1 MEIGVSFSTHSAI
14 IPAMNKTRILALCLS
29 LAAPASLFA
38 TMKNPSP
45 MPSQITAAT
54 VYTDRAIVTRAVR
67 VELPAGQSE
76 IVLEKLPAALIDAS
90 VQVSGR
96 GTASATI
103 LDVSTRVI
111 YTADNAEVDQ
121 PRVKALQDEITAV
134 EQAIRALDDRAGILN
149 QQAALVEK
157 IENAVAAPPGKDA
170 TARPVIDDLQK
181 LLAFSLENRARL
193 ATERQSLDRERDDAN
208 KKLNAL
214 RSQLNEILHG
224 ARAQTRSYK
233 TVTVRVAAAQAGSLD
248 LKLAYTVPGAGWT
261 PAYDARLRA
270 EDRAVELSYFGVVR
284 QGTGEDWNDIAL
296 TLSTARPALG
306 GAAPELP
313 PRFLDVYVPR
323 PVMPMQAEMAE
334 GRIRGMAMDK
344 MQTFKVA
351 EAVAAPM
358 PAEVAEVDAT
368 LAAATVDT
376 AATSASFRIAAA
388 TSIPSDNSPQ
398 KVSIT
403 TATLPAKLQYQA
415 VPAMQETAF
424 LSAYVTNGTEFP
436 LLAGAA
442 NIFLDDAFVAT
453 ASLKTVMPTEKF
465 ELSLGADEG
474 VAVKRRVVNRFT
486 ENTGLTGKG
495 RRVTCEFL
503 VTITNNKKTAERVV
517 FKEALP
523 LSRNEKIVVN
533 LLAPSSK
540 EVGTPEK
547 PGREVTLEEENKLVW
562 RLDLKPG
569 ETREITYKYNVEY
582 PGDLQITGLD

>member
-1 MEIGVSFSTHSAI
+1 
-14 IPAMNKTRILALCLS
+14 MNKTRILALCLLS
-29 LAAPASLFA
+29 AAPASLSA
-38 TMKNPSP
+38 AVKDPAP
-45 MPSQITAAT
+45 APSQITAAT
-54 VYTDRAIVTRAVR
+54 VYTDRAIVTRTAR

-103 LDVSTRVI
+103 LDVSTRVTH
-111 YTADNAEVDQ
+111 TAADAGVVQ
-121 PRVKALQDEITAV
+121 PRVKTLQDEITAV
-134 EQAIRALDDRAGILN
+134 EQAVRALNDRAGLLA
-149 QQAALVEK
+149 QQTALVEK
-157 IENAVAAPPGKDA
+157 IENAVTAPPGKDA
-170 TARPVIDDLQK
+170 TARPAIDDLQK
-181 LLAFSLENRARL
+181 LLPFSRENRARL
-193 ATERQSLDRERDDAN
+193 AAERQSLDRERADAD

-224 ARAQTRSYK
+224 TGGAQTRSYK
-233 TVTVRVAAAQAGSLD
+233 TVTVRVAAARAGTLD

-270 EDRAVELSYFGVVR
+270 EERAVELSYFGVVR
-284 QGTGEDWNDIAL
+284 QSTGEDWNDIAL

-313 PRFLDVYVPR
+313 PRFVDVYVPPPPHASYEKR
-323 PVMPMQAEMAE
+323 QDKSVL
-334 GRIRGMAMDK
+334 RIGSA
-344 MQTFKVA
+344 QVFNG
-351 EAVAAPM
+351 AVAAAAPM
-358 PAEVAEVDAT
+358 ADVTGVKMEDAK

-376 AATSASFRIAAA
+376 AATSASFRVSAA
-388 TSIPSDNSPQ
+388 TSIPSDNSAQ

-403 TATLPAKLQYQA
+403 TVKLPARLQYQA

-453 ASLKTVMPTEKF
+453 AGLKTVMPAEKF

-474 VAVKRRVVNRFT
+474 MAVKRRVVNRFT

-495 RRVTCEFL
+495 RRVTSEFL

-523 LSRNEKIVVN
+523 LSRNEKITVN
-533 LLAPSSK
+533 LLAPAPK
-540 EVGTPEK
+540 EVGTLEK

-569 ETREITYKYNVEY
+569 EKREIAYKYNVEH

>member
-1 MEIGVSFSTHSAI
+1 
-14 IPAMNKTRILALCLS
+14 MNKPRLPKFILLLVV
-29 LAAPASLFA
+29 PASLLA
-38 TMKNPSP
+38 AAAKNPVP
-45 MPSQITAAT
+45 VPSQITAAT
-54 VYTDRAIVTRAVR
+54 VYTDRAIVTRAAR
-67 VELPAGQSE
+67 VELPEGQSE

-103 LDVSTRVI
+103 LDVGTRVTH
-111 YTADNAEVDQ
+111 TADTAEVDQ
-121 PRVKALQDEITAV
+121 PRVKQLRDEIAAV
-134 EQAIRALDDRAGILN
+134 EQTIRELADRAGILG

-157 IENAVAAPPGKDA
+157 IENAVAAPPAEGA
-170 TARPVIDDLQK
+170 TARPGIEDWQK
-181 LLAFSLENRARL
+181 LLAFSQENRARL
-193 ATERQSLDRERDDAN
+193 AAGRQALDRERADAD
-208 KKLNAL
+208 KKLAAL
-214 RSQLNEILHG
+214 RAQLAEITG
-224 ARAQTRSYK
+224 AADRARRAYK
-233 TVTVRVAAAQAGSLD
+233 TVTVRVAAARAGSLD

-284 QGTGEDWNDIAL
+284 QSTGEDWNDIAL

-313 PRFLDVYVPR
+313 PRFVDIYVPP
-323 PVMPMQAEMAE
+323 PVVPLASHEALKAMPMRA
-334 GRIRGMAMDK
+334 K
-344 MQTFKVA
+344 SLPFN
-351 EAVAAPM
+351 AVAQAAAPLA
-358 PAEVAEVDAT
+358 AEVVEEDAA

-403 TATLPAKLQYQA
+403 TATLPATLQYQA
-415 VPAMQETAF
+415 VPSMQETAF

-436 LLAGAA
+436 LLAGSAS
-442 NIFLDDAFVAT
+442 IFLDSAFVAT
-453 ASLKTVMPTEKF
+453 AGLKTVMPAEKF
-465 ELSLGADEG
+465 ELALGADEG
-474 VAVKRRVVNRFT
+474 VAVKRRVVNRFE

-503 VTITNNKKTAERVV
+503 VTITNNKRTAERVV

-523 LSRNEKIVVN
+523 LSRNEKIVVS
-533 LLAPSSK
+533 LIAPASK

-547 PGREVTLEEENKLVW
+547 PGREVTLEAENRLVW

-569 ETREITYKYNVEY
+569 EKREITCKYNVEY
-582 PGDLQITGLD
+582 PGDVQVTGLE

>member
-1 MEIGVSFSTHSAI
+1 
-14 IPAMNKTRILALCLS
+14 MNKTRILALCLS

-38 TMKNPSP
+38 AAKTPSP
-45 MPSQITAAT
+45 APSQITAAT
-54 VYTDRAIVTRAVR
+54 VYTDRAIVTRAAR

-76 IVLEKLPAALIDAS
+76 LVLEKLPAALIDAS

-111 YTADNAEVDQ
+111 HTAADAGADQ
-121 PRVKALQDEITAV
+121 PRVKALQDEIAAV
-134 EQAIRALDDRAGILN
+134 EQTLRALNDRAGILG
-149 QQAALVEK
+149 QQGALVEK
-157 IENAVAAPPGKDA
+157 IENAVTAPPGKDA
-170 TARPVIDDLQK
+170 TARPDMDDLAK

-193 ATERQSLDRERDDAN
+193 ATERQSLDRELDDAD
-208 KKLNAL
+208 KKLRAL
-214 RSQLNEILHG
+214 RAQLNEITG
-224 ARAQTRSYK
+224 AAARARRAYK
-233 TVTVRVAAAQAGSLD
+233 TVTVRVTAAQAGSLD

-270 EDRAVELSYFGVVR
+270 EERAVELSYFGVVR
-284 QGTGEDWNDIAL
+284 QSTGEDWNDIAL

-313 PRFLDVYVPR
+313 PRFVDVFVPR
-323 PVMPMQAEMAE
+323 PTPARPMQ
-334 GRIRGMAMDK
+334 RGMDGELQLKRTQA
-344 MQTFKVA
+344 FNSVA
-351 EAVAAPM
+351 HAAAPM
-358 PAEVAEVDAT
+358 TADMVEEDAK
-368 LAAATVDT
+368 LATATVDT

-398 KVSIT
+398 KIGIT
-403 TATLPAKLQYQA
+403 TVKLPAKLQYQA

-424 LSAYVTNGTEFP
+424 LSAYVANGTEFP

-453 ASLKTVMPTEKF
+453 AGLKTVMPTEKF
-465 ELSLGADEG
+465 EISLGADEG

-533 LLAPSSK
+533 LLAPASK

-569 ETREITYKYNVEY
+569 EKREIPYKYNVEY